1 MADSV
6 RTRSGTTRLNG
17 DKSPDLDSPSL
28 FINRELSLLQFQ
40 RRVLA
45 QAADPR
51 HPLLERLKFIPIV
64 SKNLDEF
71 FMVRVSDLL
80 DQIEAGVADVGP
92 DGMTP
97 AQQLSAV
104 RAEVTELL
112 REQRRI
118 LREEMLPALEGQGIR
133 IARVQDLTAAQRAGL
148 RTYFE
153 QQIFPVITPL
163 AVDRGHPFPHISN
176 LSNNLGIEL
185 QGDGEAL
192 FARVKIPDV
201 LPRLLHLEAI
211 LGQHVDGKRSK
222 YTYVWMDDLVS
233 LNLSSLFSGVH
244 VLSVH
249 SFRVIRDA
257 DIEIHEEEGVDLSVS
272 MEQGLR
278 QRRFGEPV
286 ALYVEEAMPQRIR
299 ALLSSRLGVE
309 AESVYAVDRPLG
321 LDSLMEIT
329 GVDRPD
335 LKYPRLVPRVP
346 APMVGGES
354 IFDAVS
360 RHDILLQH
368 PYESFAPVVDLL
380 AGSARDDQVLAIKQT
395 LYRVGADSP
404 VVRALLDA
412 VHRGKQVAVL
422 VELKARF
429 DEESNIEW
437 ARELERAGV
446 HVVYGFVG
454 LKTHSKVALVIRKDR
469 QGGIRRYVHVATGNY
484 NPDTARLYTDIGL
497 FTADPDF
504 GADATDLFNYLTGY
518 SHQTTFRQ
526 FLVAPLNL
534 RRGLLEK
541 IEREITR
548 HKKDGDGHLIF
559 KINSISDRHFVH
571 ALYRASQ
578 AGVKVDLIV
587 RGICSIVPGVPHV
600 SENIRVRS
608 VVGRFLEHSRVYWF
622 RNGGASEMY
631 CGSAD
636 LLPRNLDHR
645 VEVLFPV
652 NAPDIR
658 ERIYRDILQV
668 ELRDTANAWAMQPD
682 GSYVRVCPAD
692 GEEPFDSQAWSIDH
706 G

>member
-1 MADSV
+1 MADTT
-6 RTRSGTTRLNG
+6 RTRHGVGQIRKDSP
-17 DKSPDLDSPSL
+17 PDLNSPAL

-40 RRVLA
+40 ERVLA
-45 QAADPR
+45 QARDRR

-80 DQIEAGVADVGP
+80 DQMEAGMADVGP

-97 AQQLSAV
+97 GQQLAAV
-104 RAEVTELL
+104 RVEVTALL
-112 REQRRI
+112 REQRQI
-118 LREEMLPALEGQGIR
+118 LREDLLPQLEEQGIR

-153 QQIFPVITPL
+153 QQIFPIITPL

-176 LSNNLGIEL
+176 LSNNLAVEL
-185 QGDGEAL
+185 QGDGEPL

-201 LPRLLHLEAI
+201 LPRLLHLESI

-222 YTYVWMDDLVS
+222 YTFIWLDDLVS
-233 LNLSSLFSGVH
+233 LNLSSLFAGVN

-286 ALYVEEAMPQRIR
+286 CLFVEEAMPQRIR
-299 ALLSSRLGVE
+299 TLLSTRLGVD
-309 AESVYAVDRPLG
+309 ADSVYAVDRPLG
-321 LDSLMEIT
+321 LESFSEIT
-329 GVDRPD
+329 AISRPD

-346 APMVGGES
+346 APIVAGES
-354 IFDAVS
+354 MFDAMT
-360 RHDILLQH
+360 RHDIMVQH

-380 AGSARDDQVLAIKQT
+380 ANSARDDQVLAIKQT
-395 LYRVGADSP
+395 LYRVGTDSP

-446 HVVYGFVG
+446 HVVYGIVG
-454 LKTHSKVALVIRKDR
+454 LKTHSKVALIVRKDR
-469 QGGIRRYVHVATGNY
+469 AGGIRRYVHVATGNY

-518 SHQTTFRQ
+518 SHQTTYRE

-534 RRGLLEK
+534 RSGLLEK
-541 IEREITR
+541 IDREIAQ
-548 HKKDGDGHLIF
+548 HKKSGDGHLIF
-559 KINSISDRHFVH
+559 KLNSISDRQFVH

-587 RGICSIVPGVPHV
+587 RGICSLVPGVPHV
-600 SENIRVRS
+600 SDHIRVVS
-608 VVGRFLEHSRVYWF
+608 IVGRFLEHSRVYWF
-622 RNGGASEMY
+622 KNGSNPEMY

-645 VEVLFPV
+645 VEVLFPIK
-652 NAPDIR
+652 APDIR
-658 ERIYRDILQV
+658 ERIFRDILQV
-668 ELRDTANAWAMQPD
+668 ELRDTANSWEMRPN
-682 GSYVRVCPAD
+682 GSYTRIEPAE
-692 GEEPFDSQAWSIDH
+692 GEPPFDSQAWSIDH

>member
-1 MADSV
+1 MADTT
-6 RTRSGTTRLNG
+6 RTRHGVGQIRKGSP
-17 DKSPDLDSPSL
+17 PDLNSPAL

-40 RRVLA
+40 ERVLV
-45 QAADPR
+45 QARDPR

-80 DQIEAGVADVGP
+80 DQIEARVADVGP

-97 AQQLSAV
+97 GQQLAAV
-104 RAEVTELL
+104 RVEVSALL

-118 LREEMLPALEGQGIR
+118 LREDLLPKLEEQGIR

-176 LSNNLGIEL
+176 LSNNLAVEL
-185 QGDGEAL
+185 QGDGEPL

-201 LPRLLHLEAI
+201 LPRLLHLESI

-222 YTYVWMDDLVS
+222 YTFVWLDDLVS
-233 LNLSSLFSGVH
+233 LNLSSLFAGVN

-286 ALYVEEAMPQRIR
+286 CLFVEEQMPQRIR
-299 ALLSSRLGVE
+299 TLLSTRLGVD
-309 AESVYAVDRPLG
+309 ADSVYAIDRPLG
-321 LDSLMEIT
+321 LESFSEIT
-329 GVDRPD
+329 AIDRPD

-346 APMVGGES
+346 ALIVAGES
-354 IFDAVS
+354 LFDAIA
-360 RHDILLQH
+360 RHDILVQH

-380 AGSARDDQVLAIKQT
+380 ANSARDDQVLAIKQT
-395 LYRVGADSP
+395 LYRVGTDSP

-446 HVVYGFVG
+446 HVVYGVVG
-454 LKTHSKVALVIRKDR
+454 LKTHSKVALIIRKDHA
-469 QGGIRRYVHVATGNY
+469 GGIRRYVHVATGNY
-484 NPDTARLYTDIGL
+484 NPDTARLYTDIGI

-518 SHQTTFRQ
+518 SHQTTYRR

-534 RRGLLEK
+534 RSGLLEK
-541 IEREITR
+541 IEREIEL
-548 HKKDGDGHLIF
+548 HKKSGDGRLIF
-559 KINSISDRHFVH
+559 KLNSLSDRQFVH

-587 RGICSIVPGVPHV
+587 RGVCSLVPGVPHV
-600 SENIRVRS
+600 SEHIRVIS
-608 VVGRFLEHSRVYWF
+608 IVGRFLEHSRVYWF
-622 RNGGASEMY
+622 GNGGDTEMY

-645 VEVLFPV
+645 VEVLFPIK
-652 NAPDIR
+652 APDIR

-668 ELRDTANAWAMQPD
+668 ELRDTANAWEMRSD
-682 GSYVRVCPAD
+682 GSYVRLEPAQ
-692 GEEPFDSQAWSIDH
+692 GEPPFDSQAWSIEH